1 MQPILQEFKISTNS
15 TQTEQRVKRLRCFK
29 KRRPYPVTLKMKV
42 ENLQTAGD
50 IQISAEKRIFNLK
63 KE

>member
-1 MQPILQEFKISTNS
+1 
-15 TQTEQRVKRLRCFK
+15 
-29 KRRPYPVTLKMKV
+29 MKV